1 MHLVTSHVIK
11 NQDASKVSYIYLD
24 FRLHGSLQHE
34 YFIIGGTLLVYI
46 TSILFSYIAKSSVV
60 FLTCWLLSCHK
71 SPHLCKITMQ
81 TYHELLSQ
89 FTFCLFQVVEVH
101 LFWLRESNK
110 QGNNNCIMQ
119 HEYFIIATPYIISEM
134 DSNHVRCL
142 NLLSNMVWI
151 QFVVCRALRTS
162 VN

>member
-60 FLTCWLLSCHK
+60 FFDVLA
-71 SPHLCKITMQ
+71 
-81 TYHELLSQ
+81 
-89 FTFCLFQVVEVH
+89 F
-101 LFWLRESNK
+101 
-110 QGNNNCIMQ
+110 IM
-119 HEYFIIATPYIISEM
+119 S
-134 DSNHVRCL
+134 
-142 NLLSNMVWI
+142 
-151 QFVVCRALRTS
+151 
-162 VN
+162 